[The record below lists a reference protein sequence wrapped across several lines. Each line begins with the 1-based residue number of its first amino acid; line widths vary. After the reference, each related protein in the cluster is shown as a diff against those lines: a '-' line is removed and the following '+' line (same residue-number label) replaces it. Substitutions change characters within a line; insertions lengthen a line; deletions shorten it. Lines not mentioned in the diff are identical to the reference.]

1 MSFFFRLNAFA
12 TRHLAIKPARL
23 KCERPLVSFTFDD
36 FPKSAWV
43 NGGPVLD
50 RFGAK
55 ATYYAVGDFCGR
67 IVEDVEQYDEADL
80 KAVHAAGHEIGCH
93 TFRHG
98 HGPEVSSE
106 DLRQEIAENAAFLG
120 ERLGEAPV
128 SFAYPYGDISPRTK
142 ALFGRA
148 FSSSRGIRPGVNGPV
163 ADLAQLRAYP
173 LEQRSSTE
181 AMVEHWVEAAR
192 ASNGWL
198 IFFGHDVS
206 DEPTPYGCTPAML
219 EHALGC
225 VRDAGIDIL
234 AVRDALAASL

>member
-12 TRHLAIKPARL
+12 TRHLPVKPARL

-43 NGGPVLD
+43 NGGPVLE
-50 RFGAK
+50 RFDAK

-67 IVEDVEQYDEADL
+67 TVEDVEQYDEADL

-98 HGPEVSSE
+98 HGPEVSSA
-106 DLRQEIAENAAFLG
+106 DLRQEIADNAAFLS
-120 ERLGEAPV
+120 ERLGETPV

-142 ALFGRA
+142 ALFGRTFA
-148 FSSSRGIRPGVNGPV
+148 SSRGIRPGVNGPIS
-163 ADLAQLRAYP
+163 DLAQLRAYP
-173 LEQRSSTE
+173 LELRSSTE

-192 ASNGWL
+192 ASKGWL

-206 DEPTPYGCTPAML
+206 DDPTPYGCTPAML
-219 EHALGC
+219 AHALGC
-225 VRDAGIDIL
+225 VRKAGIDIL
-234 AVRDALAASL
+234 TVRDALAASL